1 MWYDLLIACILIYAT
16 LRGAQKGITWQL
28 AVIGSVLMCFAFA
41 GSLSEKMAPFF
52 TVEPPLNKWLAM
64 LVLYVIFSIISFA
77 IARQLRSL
85 IEKMKFQEL
94 DSHLGAVLGLAK
106 GGLIAFILTF
116 FAITLTQKFPRL
128 RDEVFYSYTGH
139 YAAVV
144 ADRLHTVMPE
154 ELYGIVHPHL
164 DQLDRTG
171 IDLHAHSDDD
181 VTDSDDNHPH
191 PDHPDHDRRD
201 QPPAPIR
208 IIPPNDPLAEN
219 NGWESDGNKPFP
231 LNPPARDKNSDSDL
245 VARREWEK
253 LLREIGSVYSDDP
266 SAQNAITDE
275 VSDALGGLPDRVK
288 LAVIKDWYTDLLVFD
303 RSSDPDKQTDLSSP
317 LDERIVRQLERIGVP
332 LSTLS
337 ADLQTRLR
345 GQLRR

>member
-41 GSLSEKMAPFF
+41 GSLSQKMAPFF

-77 IARQLRSL
+77 IARQLKSL
-85 IEKMKFQEL
+85 IEKMKFNEL

-106 GGLIAFILTF
+106 GGLVAFVLTF
-116 FAITLTQKFPRL
+116 FAITLTQNFPQL

-144 ADRLHTVMPE
+144 ADRLHTVLPD

-164 DQLDRTG
+164 HQLDRPG
-171 IDLHAHSDDD
+171 LDLHAHSDDD
-181 VTDSDDNHPH
+181 PTDPDADHRDHRNHDDR
-191 PDHPDHDRRD
+191 DD
-201 QPPAPIR
+201 QPPPPIR
-208 IIPPNDPLAEN
+208 IIPPTDPLAEN
-219 NGWESDGNKPFP
+219 EGWGSGDDRLFP
-231 LNPPARDKNSDSDL
+231 TNPPLADRNSNDSQS
-245 VARREWEK
+245 RREWEK

-266 SAQNAITDE
+266 SAQDAITGE
-275 VSDALGGLPDRVK
+275 VSDALVGLPDRVK

-303 RSSDPDKQTDLSSP
+303 RSSDPDPNTDLSSP
-317 LDERIVRQLERIGVP
+317 LDQRILRQLERAGVSP
-332 LSTLS
+332 STLS
-337 ADLQTRLR
+337 ADLQARLR
-345 GQLRR
+345 DQLRR

>member
-52 TVEPPLNKWLAM
+52 TVDPPLNKWLAM

-77 IARQLRSL
+77 MDRQLKSL
-85 IEKMKFQEL
+85 IEKAKFQEL

-106 GGLIAFILTF
+106 GGLIAFVMTF
-116 FAITLTQKFPRL
+116 FAITLTQKFPQM

-139 YAAVV
+139 YAAVI
-144 ADRLHTVMPE
+144 ADRLHTVLPN
-154 ELYGIVHPHL
+154 ELYDIVHPHL
-164 DQLDRTG
+164 HQLDRPG
-171 IDLHAHSDDD
+171 LDLHAHSEDETSHYDAD
-181 VTDSDDNHPH
+181 EPHTD
-191 PDHPDHDRRD
+191 DRRG

-208 IIPPNDPLAEN
+208 IVPPTDPLAEN
-219 NGWESDGNKPFP
+219 EGWDTGHEPFSNDSP
-231 LNPPARDKNSDSDL
+231 IADRNSANDALARQ
-245 VARREWEK
+245 EWEK

-266 SAQNAITDE
+266 SAQNAITSE
-275 VSDALGGLPDRVK
+275 VSTALGGLPDRVK

-303 RSSDPDKQTDLSSP
+303 RSSDPDPQTDLSSP
-317 LDERIVRQLERIGVP
+317 LDQRIIRQLERTGVP

-337 ADLQTRLR
+337 ADLRDRLR
-345 GQLRR
+345 DQLRR